1 MPLLDANSTLTQ
13 QLMALETVPDSYIVV
28 SPQLLILTASNA
40 YLADTLKRRN
50 DLVGRYLFDAFP
62 DNPAA
67 PQANAVR
74 NWRASLELVIATGK
88 PHQMAL
94 QHYDVLDPE
103 RSGHFVERH
112 WLPRNTPVFDAQG
125 QLQYIIHSSV
135 NVTEEVQARRAME
148 QAEGR
153 EQEALV
159 EAERQRQRLSQL
171 VLQAPAAI
179 CLFQGPDF
187 VYELVNPGYQQ
198 LFGGRRHLLDKP
210 LLEVTPE
217 FRESPVWERLHEVY
231 RTGQTHQDHEVP
243 LSFMGA
249 EGQNPEE
256 RYFNHTFQARYNE
269 HQQVDGVYVF
279 AFDVTEQVKARQQVL
294 DLNQQLT
301 RVNADL
307 DSFVY
312 MASHDLR
319 GPINNLDGLVQ
330 ALQEELPDPQAPTGP
345 LLQMMQE
352 AVQRFQRTLGQLGE
366 VLQLH
371 QAQDPAPIVEL
382 ATIVEDLRQDLLPAL
397 QQTGGQLE
405 VEADACPTVAM
416 PAKSLRSLLY
426 NLLSNAL
433 KYRHPDRPPHVRLT
447 CRTQEGYWCLTV
459 QDNGGPNGA
468 PAGGVVCLVSPFSQP
483 CRRLRFRAVHRQ
495 ENRGEPRGPGR
506 GAECTR
512 GGFHLS
518 SVCAEHKLLRYVVA
532 YAINFMITNNL
543 ISMIASIRC
552 ILSRHAG
559 CPRKARLSKLSVG
572 LLDGLSNSIPSYRLE
587 LGLVS
592 LGKLGAVRH
601 KIKYIE
607 DVQISQVMQSD
618 TTFC

>member
-1 MPLLDANSTLTQ
+1 MPSPDASSTLTQ
-13 QLMALETVPDSYIVV
+13 QLRALETVPDSYIVV
-28 SPQLLILTASNA
+28 SPELLILTASNA
-40 YLADTLKRRN
+40 YLADTLKRREE
-50 DLVGRYLFDAFP
+50 LVGRYLFDAFP
-62 DNPAA
+62 DNPSA
-67 PQANAVR
+67 PEANAVR

-103 RSGHFVERH
+103 RPGHFVERH

-125 QLQYIIHSSV
+125 QLHYIIHSSV
-135 NVTEEVQARRAME
+135 NVTQEVQAQRAME
-148 QAEGR
+148 QAQGR

-171 VLQAPAAI
+171 VLQAPAAM
-179 CLFQGPDF
+179 CLLQGPDF

-198 LFGGRRHLLDKP
+198 LFAGRHLLGKP
-210 LLEVTPE
+210 VLEAVPE
-217 FRESPVWERLHEVY
+217 LQESPVWERLQEVY
-231 RTGQTHQDHEVP
+231 RTGQTHQDQEVP
-243 LSFMGA
+243 LAFVR
-249 EGQNPEE
+249 EGQSPKEG
-256 RYFNHTFQARYNE
+256 YFNHTFQARYNQ

-279 AFDVTEQVKARQQVL
+279 AFDVTEQVQARQQVL

-319 GPINNLDGLVQ
+319 GPINNLEGLVQ

-345 LLQMMQE
+345 LLQMMRE
-352 AVQRFQRTLGQLGE
+352 AVQRFQRTLGQLSE

-371 QAQDPAPIVEL
+371 QTQDPAPAVEL

-405 VEADACPTVAM
+405 VEADACPVVAM

-447 CRTQEGYWCLTV
+447 CGTQQGYWCLTV
-459 QDNGGPNGA
+459 QDNGLGLTTA
-468 PAGGVVCLVSPFSQP
+468 QQAALFALF
-483 CRRLRFRAVHRQ
+483 RR
-495 ENRGEPRGPGR
+495 
-506 GAECTR
+506 
-512 GGFHLS
+512 FHS
-518 SVCAEHKLLRYVVA
+518 HV
-532 YAINFMITNNL
+532 
-543 ISMIASIRC
+543 
-552 ILSRHAG
+552 
-559 CPRKARLSKLSVG
+559 
-572 LLDGLSNSIPSYRLE
+572 DGLG
-587 LGLVS
+587 LGLYTVKKIAEN
-592 LGKLGAVRH
+592 LGGRV
-601 KIKYIE
+601 E
-607 DVQISQVMQSD
+607 VQSVPGVGSTFQVYVPSSD
-618 TTFC
+618 C